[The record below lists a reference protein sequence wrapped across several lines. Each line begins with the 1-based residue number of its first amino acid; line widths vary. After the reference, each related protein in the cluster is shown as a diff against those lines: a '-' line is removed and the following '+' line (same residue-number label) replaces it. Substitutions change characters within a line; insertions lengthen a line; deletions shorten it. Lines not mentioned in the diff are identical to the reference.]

1 MKGNIREYDTIKF
14 FRGSKRNNSEM
25 LRLAEARLDFEYRR
39 LLIKENELDLHVY
52 FSRMTVYT
60 WLSWSFLVLVLS
72 CLPFPLISYIMLG
85 FAMLTRILSHIN
97 KNKFQF
103 VLRSYNLAL
112 AIVDGVIFTEHG
124 ISLQ

>member
-1 MKGNIREYDTIKF
+1 
-14 FRGSKRNNSEM
+14 M

-39 LLIKENELDLHVY
+39 LLIKENELDLHVH
-52 FSRMTVYT
+52 FSRMTVYS
-60 WLSWSFLVLVLS
+60 WLSWFFLVLVVA

-85 FAMLTRILSHIN
+85 FAILTRILSYLS

-103 VLRSYNLAL
+103 VFRAYNLAL
-112 AIVDGVIFTEHG
+112 AIVDGVIFDEHG

>member
-14 FRGSKRNNSEM
+14 FRGSKRNNLEM

-52 FSRMTVYT
+52 FSRMTVYN
-60 WLSWSFLVLVLS
+60 WLSWCFLLLVVA
-72 CLPFPLISYIMLG
+72 CLTYPLISYIMLG
-85 FAMLTRILSHIN
+85 FALLTRILSHIS

-103 VLRSYNLAL
+103 VFRSYNLAL
-112 AIVDGVIFTEHG
+112 AIVNGVIFDEHG
-124 ISLQ
+124 ISLR